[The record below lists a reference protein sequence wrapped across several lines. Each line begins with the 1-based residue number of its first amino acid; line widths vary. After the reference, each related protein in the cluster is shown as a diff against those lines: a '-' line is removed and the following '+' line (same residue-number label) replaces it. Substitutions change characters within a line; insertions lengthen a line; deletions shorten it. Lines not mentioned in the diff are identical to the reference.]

1 MKSHLRPKSKIA
13 NVFMLVCIAYFGY
26 PIAFLFFT
34 STKAPQEFGTT
45 STLWFG
51 HSFNFFKNLE
61 WLFNANEGIYYIWLK
76 NTIVYSLSGAI
87 GALICSAMAGFAIAV
102 YDFKGVKQIQVIIL
116 GLVMV
121 PANTLVL
128 PLFIYFA
135 NLNLIN
141 TKWAVILPA
150 LVAPLGTFLIAYYA
164 KDNLPKELI
173 QAARLDRASE
183 MRIFLQLALPILRP
197 ALATVF
203 LLNLVT
209 NWNNYFLPLLMFNDP
224 KLFPLSVG
232 LGTAFGGPGL
242 IMGAFVAMAPILV
255 AFLFLQRYWL
265 KGLNSGSGVHA

>member
-1 MKSHLRPKSKIA
+1 MKNPFRSKNKVVNI
-13 NVFMLVCIAYFGY
+13 FMGFGIAYFGF
-26 PIAFLFFT
+26 PIAFLLFT
-34 STKAPQEFGTT
+34 STKPPQDFGTT
-45 STLWFG
+45 SSLWFG
-51 HSFNFFKNLE
+51 HSFNFFTNLE
-61 WLFNANEGIYYIWLK
+61 WLFNSNDGIYYIWLK
-76 NTIVYSLSGAI
+76 NTLTYSISGAI

-116 GLVMV
+116 GLVMI

-141 TKWAVILPA
+141 TKWAVILPS

-183 MRIFLQLALPILRP
+183 FRIFWQLALPILRP

-209 NWNNYFLPLLMFNDP
+209 NWNNYFLPLLMLNDP
-224 KLFPLSVG
+224 KLYPLSVG

-242 IMGAFVAMAPILV
+242 VMGAFVAMAPILV

-265 KGLNSGSGVHA
+265 KGLNAGSGVHA